1 MKARGG
7 LVLLVCALGL
17 LAAPAAPAR
26 TAHYV
31 RPAGTE
37 LWIEL
42 GQKGDFEVL
51 VEANDRQR
59 VLLAFSEG
67 LFTSSEYSTTGHVSS
82 RHIEADF
89 GQLGRIDVKVH
100 LAPKHSWS
108 YPPGRNCKGPASIY
122 VPGTYRGTIEFSG
135 EGDIPHLAVT
145 HGEITF
151 TRRFKRTCKREH
163 SGAGKSK
170 KPKSKLQ
177 LDVGLL
183 QVTGKGEGHRTILEA
198 INLAS
203 KQHPARSFGLLFA
216 GVYERNEDV
225 RIERGTIIFFG
236 HESFRLS
243 KRGKKPETVR
253 LEPEE
258 PFAGHAIYSHNPG
271 SPPTWTGNLNIDL
284 PGAKA
289 IPLVGDDFDPI
300 FCRGPSLL
308 TVELC
313 AYRRA
318 SRSRPMALARLSSL
332 RQRRDSSTIPYGSGS
347 HSQPLALARL
357 SSLR

>member
-1 MKARGG
+1 MKAWGG
-7 LVLLVCALGL
+7 LVLWACALAL
-17 LAAPAAPAR
+17 LVAPTAQAR
-26 TAHYV
+26 TDYRV

-42 GQKGDFEVL
+42 GQKGDYEVL

-67 LFTSSEYSTTGHVSS
+67 LFTASEYSTTGHVSS
-82 RHIEADF
+82 RHLEADF
-89 GQLGRIDVKVH
+89 GELGRIDIDVH
-100 LAPKHSWS
+100 LAPKHSRS
-108 YPPGRNCKGPASIY
+108 YPPGGNCKGPASIE

-135 EGDIPHLAVT
+135 EGDIPHLSVT
-145 HGEITF
+145 HGHITF
-151 TRRFKRTCKREH
+151 TRRFKRVCKREH
-163 SGAGKSK
+163 SGAGAGE
-170 KPKSKLQ
+170 KPKGKPQ
-177 LDVGLL
+177 LDFGLL
-183 QVTGKGEGHRTILEA
+183 RVTGKGDGRRTALEA

-225 RIERGTIIFFG
+225 RIERSTLTFFG
-236 HESFRLS
+236 HESFKLS
-243 KRGKKPETVR
+243 KSGKKPETVR
-253 LEPEE
+253 LEPLE
-258 PFAGHAIYSHNPG
+258 PFAGHGLYSQSPG

-289 IPLVGDDFDPI
+289 IPLVGDNFDPI
-300 FCRGPSLL
+300 FCRGPSVL

-318 SRSRPMALARLSSL
+318 SSSRPMALARLSSL
-332 RQRRDSSTIPYGSGS
+332 RQRRDTSAIPYGSGS